1 MTTWNLFILLNEE
14 AKIVNGDV
22 TYVIVLL
29 LLFYLCYVMTSMNK
43 FYNQY
48 NCSNNYRDV
57 HALIGLGLH
66 HI

>member
-29 LLFYLCYVMTSMNK
+29 LVLSVLCDDFNE
-43 FYNQY
+43 
-48 NCSNNYRDV
+48 
-57 HALIGLGLH
+57 
-66 HI
+66 

>member
-29 LLFYLCYVMTSMNK
+29 LLCYVMTSTSK

-48 NCSNNYRDV
+48 NCSSDYRDV
-57 HALIGLGLH
+57 YALIGRGLH

>member
-29 LLFYLCYVMTSMNK
+29 LVLSVLCDGFNE
-43 FYNQY
+43 
-48 NCSNNYRDV
+48 
-57 HALIGLGLH
+57 
-66 HI
+66 

>member
-29 LLFYLCYVMTSMNK
+29 LLFYLCYVMTSTSK

-48 NCSNNYRDV
+48 NCSSD
-57 HALIGLGLH
+57 
-66 HI
+66 

>member
-29 LLFYLCYVMTSMNK
+29 LLFYLCYVMTST
-43 FYNQY
+43 
-48 NCSNNYRDV
+48 S
-57 HALIGLGLH
+57 
-66 HI
+66 